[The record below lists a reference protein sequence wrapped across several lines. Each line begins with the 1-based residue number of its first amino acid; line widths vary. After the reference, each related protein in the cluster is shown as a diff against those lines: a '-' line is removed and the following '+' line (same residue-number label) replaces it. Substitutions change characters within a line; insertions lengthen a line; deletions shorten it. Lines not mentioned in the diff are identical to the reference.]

1 MAENFGIT
9 RKGSTEDGKKYST
22 FNSSRDR
29 LFSSIFSRVG
39 AIGKDRSSSLMNEF
53 TFEEIERV
61 LENVALF
68 LDLNALPETIKI
80 RRGRIK
86 NG

>member
-1 MAENFGIT
+1 
-9 RKGSTEDGKKYST
+9 
-22 FNSSRDR
+22 
-29 LFSSIFSRVG
+29 
-39 AIGKDRSSSLMNEF
+39 MNEF